1 MNGKTSCIHGLEDLI
16 LLRWECYPKQSTDLM
31 QSLSKSQWHF
41 FFKERENFTIKFIW
55 YIKGL
60 QIAQTVLKKN
70 KVGGLLLPDFETYY
84 KVTIIKKVWY
94 WRAAQ
99 KGADICILMADSH
112 CVWQKPT
119 QCCKAIILQ
128 IKLNKYN
135 NFFKKERK
143 WSRSVMSNSL
153 RPRGL

>member
-1 MNGKTSCIHGLEDLI
+1 ML
-16 LLRWECYPKQSTDLM
+16 PKAVYRFNAIPIKIPM
-31 QSLSKSQWHF
+31 AF
-41 FFKERENFTIKFIW
+41 FFKERENFIIKFIW

-112 CVWQKPT
+112 CV
-119 QCCKAIILQ
+119 
-128 IKLNKYN
+128 
-135 NFFKKERK
+135 
-143 WSRSVMSNSL
+143 
-153 RPRGL
+153 

>member
-1 MNGKTSCIHGLEDLI
+1 ML
-16 LLRWECYPKQSTDLM
+16 PKAVYKFNAIPIKIPM
-31 QSLSKSQWHF
+31 AF

-94 WRAAQ
+94 WREAQ
-99 KGADICILMADSH
+99 KGADIYLWLIHIVYDRNQH
-112 CVWQKPT
+112 
-119 QCCKAIILQ
+119 
-128 IKLNKYN
+128 
-135 NFFKKERK
+135 
-143 WSRSVMSNSL
+143 SVVKQLSSK
-153 RPRGL
+153 